1 MFLKYNRFA
10 FLWAIVV
17 LILTLVTGVKNA
29 NLEFSITDKL
39 VHIAM
44 FTILSFMLIVG
55 FSKQSDNNYLKFN
68 AEKSSVLICVFFGL
82 FVELIQYFTPCR
94 SFSWHDVIANAIGA
108 FFGWGAFYMVYKFKE
123 V

>member
-1 MFLKYNRFA
+1 MFLKYNKFA

-29 NLEFSITDKL
+29 NIESSMTDKL
-39 VHIAM
+39 VHMAM
-44 FTILSFMLIVG
+44 FTVLSFMLIVG

-68 AEKSSVLICVFFGL
+68 AERSSVGICIVFGL
-82 FVELIQYFTPCR
+82 IVELIQYLIPCR

-108 FFGWGAFYMVYKFKE
+108 FLGWGAFYVVYKFKE